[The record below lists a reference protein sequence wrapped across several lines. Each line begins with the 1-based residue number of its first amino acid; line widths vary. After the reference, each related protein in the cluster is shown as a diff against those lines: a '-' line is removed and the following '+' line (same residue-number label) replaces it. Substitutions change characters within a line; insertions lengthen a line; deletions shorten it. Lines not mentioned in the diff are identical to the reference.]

1 MKNNMNQIIIDTK
14 NKGKVAEFQELFKKY
29 DMETISLLD
38 LPDNKED
45 VEETG
50 ETFEEN
56 ARLKAE
62 QISSILNAPVLADD
76 SGLIIDALDGCPG
89 VFSARYAGLEK
100 NDQDNNNKVLNEL
113 KGIPVENRAA
123 RFICVLAVAR
133 PGKATFFVTGKCEG
147 FIALSESGSNGF
159 GYDPIFIP
167 EGYEETMAE
176 ISAEEK
182 NEISHRGQAIK
193 ELDEWL
199 KKYIK

>member
-1 MKNNMNQIIIDTK
+1 MKNNMNKILIATK
-14 NKGKVAEFQELFKKY
+14 NNGKVAEFQELFKKY
-29 DMETISLLD
+29 DMQTISLLD
-38 LPDNKED
+38 LPDDIED

-76 SGLIIDALDGCPG
+76 SGLIIDALDGRPG
-89 VFSARYAGLEK
+89 VFSARYAGLAK

-113 KGIPVENRAA
+113 KNVPIENRTA
-123 RFICVLAVAR
+123 RFICVLAVSR
-133 PGKATFFVTGKCEG
+133 PGEETFFVTGYCEG
-147 FIALSESGSNGF
+147 KIAFSEMGSNGF

-167 EGYEETMAE
+167 KGYSKTMAE

-182 NEISHRGQAIK
+182 NVISHRGQAIK
-193 ELDEWL
+193 ELDQWL

>member
-1 MKNNMNQIIIDTK
+1 MKTNMNQVLIATK
-14 NKGKVAEFQELFKKY
+14 NKGKVAEFQALFKRY
-29 DMETISLLD
+29 GMETISLLD
-38 LPDNKED
+38 LPDDIED

-76 SGLIIDALDGCPG
+76 SGLMIDALDGRPG
-89 VFSARYAGLEK
+89 VFSARYAGLAK
-100 NDQDNNNKVLNEL
+100 NDQDNNNKVLQEL
-113 KGIPVENRAA
+113 KDVPMEKRTA

-133 PGKATFFVTGKCEG
+133 PGEETFFVTGSCEG
-147 FIALSESGSNGF
+147 NIAFSELGSNGF

-167 EGYEETMAE
+167 EGYSKTLAE
-176 ISAEEK
+176 ISAEKK
-182 NEISHRGQAIK
+182 NQISHRSRAIG

-199 KKYIK
+199 KKYTK

>member
-1 MKNNMNQIIIDTK
+1 MKTDLKQILIATK
-14 NKGKVAEFQELFKKY
+14 NKGKVAEFQALFKKY
-29 DMETISLLD
+29 DIQAISLLD
-38 LPDNKED
+38 LPDGIED

-62 QISSILNAPVLADD
+62 QISLILNAPVVADD
-76 SGLIIDALDGCPG
+76 SGLIIDALDGRPG

-100 NDQDNNNKVLNEL
+100 NDQDNNDKVLNEL
-113 KGIPVENRAA
+113 KDIPMENRTA
-123 RFICVLAVAR
+123 RFICVLAVAI
-133 PGKATFFVTGKCEG
+133 PNEETFFVKGYCEG
-147 FIALSESGSNGF
+147 KIALSETGAHGF

-167 EGYEETMAE
+167 EGYSKTMAE
-176 ISAEEK
+176 INPAKK
-182 NEISHRGQAIK
+182 NEISHRGRAIS

>member
-1 MKNNMNQIIIDTK
+1 MKNNMNKILIATK
-14 NKGKVAEFQELFKKY
+14 NNGKVAEFQELFKKY
-29 DMETISLLD
+29 DMQTISLLD
-38 LPDNKED
+38 LPNDIED

-76 SGLIIDALDGCPG
+76 SGLIIDALDGRPG
-89 VFSARYAGLEK
+89 VFSARYAGLAK

-113 KGIPVENRAA
+113 EHIPMENRTA

-133 PGKATFFVTGKCEG
+133 PGKETFFVTGKCEG

>member
-1 MKNNMNQIIIDTK
+1 MKNNMNQILIATK
-14 NKGKVAEFQELFKKY
+14 NNGKVVEFQELFKKY
-29 DMETISLLD
+29 NIQTISLLD
-38 LPDNKED
+38 LPDDIED

-133 PGKATFFVTGKCEG
+133 PGKETFFVTGKCEG

>member
-1 MKNNMNQIIIDTK
+1 MKNNMNKILIATK
-14 NKGKVAEFQELFKKY
+14 NNGKVAEFQELFKKY
-29 DMETISLLD
+29 DMQTISLLD
-38 LPDNKED
+38 LPNDIED

-76 SGLIIDALDGCPG
+76 SGLIIDALDGRPG
-89 VFSARYAGLEK
+89 IFSARYAGLAK

-113 KGIPVENRAA
+113 EHIPMENRTA

-133 PGKATFFVTGKCEG
+133 PGKETFFVTGKCEG

>member
-100 NDQDNNNKVLNEL
+100 NDQDNNNRSEERRV
-113 KGIPVENRAA
+113 
-123 RFICVLAVAR
+123 
-133 PGKATFFVTGKCEG
+133 GKE
-147 FIALSESGSNGF
+147 
-159 GYDPIFIP
+159 
-167 EGYEETMAE
+167 
-176 ISAEEK
+176 
-182 NEISHRGQAIK
+182 
-193 ELDEWL
+193 
-199 KKYIK
+199 